1 MSLPEISLKRP
12 VFATVTLLA
21 LLLLGLVSYFRM
33 NVDEMP
39 DTTFPY
45 VSVSITYEGAQP
57 EQIDSQITKKV
68 EEAVGEAKGV
78 KHIRSTSREG
88 QAEIGIEFNL
98 DIDPAAATQDIRDKV
113 SAVRGELP
121 DNIKEPVIARYDM
134 KAAPVVAIAI
144 TSETA
149 NLRELS
155 ILVEDVIKP
164 RLQKIGGV
172 GQLKISGLQQR
183 EIQLLLERDK
193 IVAFGFSIPEI
204 IQRLQQENQDI
215 PAGKLTAA
223 NQELS
228 VRTAG
233 NFKAP
238 EDFLS
243 VVIGTRNGAPV
254 YYRQIGTVKD
264 TIKDTETIARYDDQQ
279 AIGLEIGKQ
288 SGANAVNVAKQVKAE
303 LKKIKQSMPPGITL
317 QMVRDDAQ
325 RVEDSIHEVWYDLFI
340 GGFFAVITVLWFLG
354 DWRSTVISALAI
366 PTSIVATFFFM
377 KLAGFSINSMSLMGL
392 SLSVGLLIDDAIVV
406 IENIIRHQQ
415 MGKSALEAAAEGT
428 KEIAL
433 AVMATTFTVVA
444 VFFPVGFMSGASGQL
459 FKEFGLTIAFAVLVS
474 LFIAFTLTPMMAAL
488 YLPVGQHHVSGR
500 LGQWW
505 AKWNRWFERMADA
518 YAVLLKKLLYQHRK
532 KVLAASLAL
541 FVLSLML
548 FPYLGSSFIPITDQA
563 QFTVKVKT
571 QAGTTVEALDNGTRK
586 MIAELN
592 SLPEIRHIYS
602 TSAAEEQTMF
612 VTLVPKKE
620 RQRSQSDVI
629 GEVRSKLNRLPGVR
643 ADIEQSDG
651 KPVTVSITGDSTE
664 KLGEIAGQ
672 MQRKME
678 NIPGVQDIVS
688 SYRPGTPNLDI
699 TIKQERA
706 NDLAVS
712 TVTIGNTLQTLLNG
726 TVVGKYSDTDERVDI
741 RTRLTA
747 VDRIRPETLHNIYVP
762 SEKAKA
768 DGQKTLIP
776 LSQVTEWKYMTSPS
790 EISRYDRQKEV
801 RLTANLEKTTLG
813 DFNNQFYP
821 SIEDTQ
827 IPLGYQVNA
836 TGQSEDMDDSFS
848 GMGVALSL
856 AVAFIFMVLAAQF
869 ESYIEPFAI
878 MLSLPLAIIGALFGL
893 FLAGS
898 ELSLIS
904 AIGIMMLMGLVT
916 KNAILLIDFAKQR
929 MQESASCNDALSD
942 AARIRLRPI
951 LMTSVA
957 MIFGM
962 LPIALSIGPG
972 AEARAPMAHAIIG
985 GLITSTLLTL
995 VVVPVVYSLIFDW
1008 KTRRSSLAAQKNDR
1022 HIYTNNLHSNERGA
1036 YN

>member
-1 MSLPEISLKRP
+1 MSLPEISIKRP

-21 LLLLGLVSYFRM
+21 LILLGLVSYFRM

-39 DTTFPY
+39 DASFPY

-57 EQIDSQITKKV
+57 EQVDSQITKKV

-98 DIDPAAATQDIRDKV
+98 DIDPAAATQDVRDKV

-172 GQLKISGLQQR
+172 GQLKISGLQKR

-193 IVAFGFSIPEI
+193 VVAFGFSIPEI
-204 IQRLQQENQDI
+204 TQRLQQENQDI

-223 NQELS
+223 SQELS

-238 EDFLS
+238 QDFLS

-264 TIKDTETIARYDDQQ
+264 TIKDTETIARFDDQQ
-279 AIGLEIGKQ
+279 AIGLEVGKQ

-303 LKKIKQSMPPGITL
+303 LENIQQSLPTGIAL
-317 QMVRDDAQ
+317 HMVRDDAE
-325 RVEDSIHEVWYDLFI
+325 RVENSIHEVWFDLII
-340 GGFFAVITVLWFLG
+340 GGFFAVMIVLWFLG
-354 DWRSTVISALAI
+354 DWRSTVISTLTI
-366 PTSIVATFFFM
+366 PASIVATFFFM
-377 KLAGFSINSMSLMGL
+377 KLAKFSINSMSLLGL

-406 IENIIRHQQ
+406 IENIIRHRQ
-415 MGKSALEAAAEGT
+415 MGKPALKAAAEGT
-428 KEIAL
+428 KEITL

-444 VFFPVGFMSGASGQL
+444 VFIPVGFMSGASGQF

-488 YLPVGQHHVSGR
+488 YLPVGQYHASGL

-505 AKWNRWFERMADA
+505 SKWNCWFDRLADA
-518 YAVLLKKLLYQHRK
+518 YAVLLRKLLHQHRK

-541 FVLSLML
+541 FILSMML
-548 FPYLGSSFIPITDQA
+548 FPYLGSSFIPTTDQA
-563 QFTVKVKT
+563 QFTVRVKT
-571 QAGTTVEALDNGTRK
+571 QAGQTLESVDNGTRK

-602 TSAAEEQTMF
+602 TSAAEEQTLF

-620 RQRSQSDVI
+620 RQRSQADVI

-643 ADIEQSDG
+643 VDIEQGDS
-651 KPVTVSITGDSTE
+651 KPVTVSIIGDSVE

-672 MQRKME
+672 LQREME
-678 NIPGVQDIVS
+678 TIPGVQDIVS

-712 TVTIGNTLQTLLNG
+712 TATIGNTLQILLNG
-726 TVVGKYSDTDERVDI
+726 TVIGKYSDTDERVDI
-741 RTRLTA
+741 RTRLA
-747 VDRIRPETLHNIYVP
+747 AIDRSRPETLHNIYVP
-762 SEKAKA
+762 SEKAKV
-768 DGQKTLIP
+768 DGQKMLVP
-776 LSQVTEWKYMTSPS
+776 LSQVTEWQYMTSPA
-790 EISRYDRQKEV
+790 EINRYDRQKEI

-813 DFNNQFYP
+813 DFNDQFYP
-821 SIEDTQ
+821 NIQDIL
-827 IPLGYQVNA
+827 IPVGYQIDA
-836 TGQSEDMDDSFS
+836 AGESDDMDESFS
-848 GMGVALSL
+848 SMGVALAL
-856 AVAFIFMVLAAQF
+856 AVAFIFMILAAQF
-869 ESYIEPFAI
+869 ESYSEPFAI
-878 MLSLPLAIIGALFGL
+878 MLSLPLAIIGALLGL

-898 ELSLIS
+898 DLSLIS

-929 MQESASCNDALSD
+929 MQDNILCNEALVD

-962 LPIALSIGPG
+962 LPIALGVGPG
-972 AEARAPMAHAIIG
+972 SEARAPMAHAIIG
-985 GLITSTLLTL
+985 GLLTSTLLTL
-995 VVVPVVYSLIFDW
+995 VVVPVVYSLIYDL
-1008 KTRRSSLAAQKNDR
+1008 KARK
-1022 HIYTNNLHSNERGA
+1022 SNFSQPQ
-1036 YN
+1036 